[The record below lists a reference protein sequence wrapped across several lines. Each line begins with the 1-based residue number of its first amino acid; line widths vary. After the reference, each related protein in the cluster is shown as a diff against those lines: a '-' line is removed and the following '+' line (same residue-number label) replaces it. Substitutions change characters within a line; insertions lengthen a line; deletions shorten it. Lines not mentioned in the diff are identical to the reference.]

1 MGVWGTEDLLLRH
14 MQLAKSFWT
23 DGDGFQLRGRV
34 YRCLIMEKTEVNED
48 HNSMKL
54 RSPMTSD

>member
-1 MGVWGTEDLLLRH
+1 MVMGVWGTEDLLLRH

-34 YRCLIMEKTEVNED
+34 YRCLLMEKTEVDED
-48 HNSMKL
+48 HNFYEA
-54 RSPMTSD
+54 